1 MVDCRNKTNKSTLL
15 KNYVEQTLSYF
26 NDFHRRIKE
35 VNILFLSNNF
45 NFKVSINLS
54 MLMKLNVTFVTFF
67 LSYFV
72 T

>member
-35 VNILFLSNNF
+35 VNILIEKKLFPFLILFYFLHN
-45 NFKVSINLS
+45 KP
-54 MLMKLNVTFVTFF
+54 MQLN
-67 LSYFV
+67 
-72 T
+72 